1 MPSKSIAFHDYC
13 SGMTYPVGKSRTPSG
28 RFVLSRHCSSRAA
41 RAHGNRY
48 QMRSQLVNRYC
59 FMAAAMSLLVMP
71 LRIQSQDSQSSRNK
85 TVWDGVFSEDQASRG
100 RASYNASCASCHGA
114 DLTSYKGALKGQK
127 FMDHWR

>member
-1 MPSKSIAFHDYC
+1 M
-13 SGMTYPVGKSRTPSG
+13 RT
-28 RFVLSRHCSSRAA
+28 
-41 RAHGNRY
+41 
-48 QMRSQLVNRYC
+48 QLVNRYC

-114 DLTSYKGALKGQK
+114 DLTSYEGALKGQT
-127 FMDHWR
+127 FMDHWREDALESLYSNIKKSMPR